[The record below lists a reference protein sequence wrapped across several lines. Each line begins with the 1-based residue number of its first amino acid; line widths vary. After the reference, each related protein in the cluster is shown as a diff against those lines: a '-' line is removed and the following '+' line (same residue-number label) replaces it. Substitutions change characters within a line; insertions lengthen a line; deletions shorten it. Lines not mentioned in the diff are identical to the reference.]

1 MTVKKLSEVCDFQNG
16 FAFKSSKF
24 KSTGYPI
31 LRISNIQK
39 NEISTKDLVF
49 FDPSD
54 YKENFERYK
63 VVKDDILIA
72 MSGGTTGKLG
82 VNTTNDIYYLNQ
94 RVGKFSPRKDILRQY
109 LYYFLQ
115 TKSEESLKIAGG
127 AAQPNLSTEQIKN
140 FEIPVP
146 SISEQQQIVEKLDTA
161 FDLIDRAKANIEKNI
176 QNAKELFQSKLNQ
189 VFSTKGEGWEEKPL
203 GEVCKT
209 GSGGTPLK
217 SHSEYYI
224 NGNIPWLVSG
234 EVNNRTITH
243 SKNFITQKGLDNSSA
258 RLFPKDSV
266 LIAMYGATAGQVGI
280 LRFESAS
287 NQAVCAIFP
296 NKNFSP
302 DFLYYAFLF
311 KKAELISKA
320 VGNAQ
325 PNISQIKIKET
336 IVPVIALND
345 QEKIVRQLDQLS
357 AQTEFLQQKYQ
368 QKLANLEELRKSI
381 LEKAFKGELITK
393 TI

>member
-1 MTVKKLSEVCDFQNG
+1 MTLKKLSEVCDFQNG

-24 KSTGYPI
+24 KSNGCPI
-31 LRISNIQK
+31 LRISNIQN

-54 YKENFERYK
+54 YKDNFERYK

-94 RVGKFSPRKDILRQY
+94 RVGKFSPRQDILRQY
-109 LYYFLQ
+109 LYYFLL

-146 SISEQQQIVEKLDTA
+146 PLSDQQQIVEKLDTA

-176 QNAKELFQSKLNQ
+176 HNAKELFQSKLYS
-189 VFSTKGEGWEEKPL
+189 VFDKVLREELNTEWLPL
-203 GEVCKT
+203 GKLCKT
-209 GSGGTPLK
+209 GAGGTPLK
-217 SHSEYYI
+217 SKNEYYE
-224 NGNIPWLVSG
+224 NGNIPWLLSG
-234 EVNNRTITH
+234 EVNNRNITQT
-243 SKNFITQKGLDNSSA
+243 KNFITQQGLDNSSA
-258 RLFPKDSV
+258 RLFPKNSV

-280 LRFESAS
+280 LRFEASS
-287 NQAVCAIFP
+287 NQAVCAIYP
-296 NKNFSP
+296 NEKFNP
-302 DFLYYAFLF
+302 DFMYYTFLY
-311 KKAELISKA
+311 KKSELIGKA

-336 IVPVIALND
+336 EVPVMSVLA
-345 QEKIVRQLDQLS
+345 QQKIVTLLDKFS
-357 AQTEFLQQKYQ
+357 GSTNVLQQKYQ
-368 QKLANLEELRKSI
+368 QKIANLEELKKSI
-381 LEKAFKGELITK
+381 LEKAFKGELI
-393 TI
+393 

>member
-1 MTVKKLSEVCDFQNG
+1 LSEVYDFQTG
-16 FAFKSSKF
+16 LAFKSRRF
-24 KSTGYPI
+24 KSTDYPI
-31 LRISNIQK
+31 LRITNIEK

-49 FDPSD
+49 VDPSD

-189 VFSTKGEGWEEKPL
+189 VFSEKGEGWEEKIMQDL
-203 GEVCKT
+203 C
-209 GSGGTPLK
+209 
-217 SHSEYYI
+217 
-224 NGNIPWLVSG
+224 
-234 EVNNRTITH
+234 
-243 SKNFITQKGLDNSSA
+243 
-258 RLFPKDSV
+258 
-266 LIAMYGATAGQVGI
+266 
-280 LRFESAS
+280 
-287 NQAVCAIFP
+287 
-296 NKNFSP
+296 
-302 DFLYYAFLF
+302 
-311 KKAELISKA
+311 
-320 VGNAQ
+320 
-325 PNISQIKIKET
+325 
-336 IVPVIALND
+336 
-345 QEKIVRQLDQLS
+345 EKITDGTHQTPTYFDSGYIFLS
-357 AQTEFLQQKYQ
+357 SRNVTSGKIDWDNIKYIDEKQ
-368 QKLANLEELRKSI
+368 HKELHKRVSPRRGDILLAKNGTTGVAAMVDKDVFFDI
-381 LEKAFKGELITK
+381 
-393 TI
+393 